1 MPWEMWLAL
10 AIGLPLFAGA
20 LYWLIKRQGRIEAER
35 DRALEEAENAY
46 QTRKD
51 ANRLEAD
58 IRSLP
63 DDKLNDSLRNSAR

>member
-35 DRALEEAENAY
+35 DQALEEAERGYTA
-46 QTRKD
+46 RKE
-51 ANRLEAD
+51 ANREAD
-58 IRSLP
+58 AITRI
-63 DDKLNDSLRNSAR
+63 DDAELDRRLRDL